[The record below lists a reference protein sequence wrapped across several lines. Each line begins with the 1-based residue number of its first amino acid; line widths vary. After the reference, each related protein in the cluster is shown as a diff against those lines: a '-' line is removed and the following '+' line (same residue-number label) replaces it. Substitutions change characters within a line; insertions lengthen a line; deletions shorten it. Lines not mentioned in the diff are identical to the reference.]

1 LVKLKQKFK
10 CPILSENEKLKKGI
24 DCSSKPE
31 QRNNALYGYMA
42 WNLGDTKVF
51 CPPTAENNKGKE
63 EAAKLAEECI
73 VISGRSLQILN
84 ENYIDITPK
93 ER

>member
-1 LVKLKQKFK
+1 
-10 CPILSENEKLKKGI
+10 
-24 DCSSKPE
+24 
-31 QRNNALYGYMA
+31 MA

>member
-1 LVKLKQKFK
+1 MENIEPQKR
-10 CPILSENEKLKKGI
+10 IR
-24 DCSSKPE
+24 CSTTPE

-73 VISGRSLQILN
+73 VISGKSLQILN